1 MKIENNTGKTGL
13 LKLYIDE
20 NGSKIFVRGSKDY
33 GCFTLKNLAEF
44 IFQIDC
50 NGASFTAVSYTHLT
64 LPTILLV

>member
-33 GCFTLKNLAEF
+33 GCFTLKNLADNLISAKIKF
-44 IFQIDC
+44 LK
-50 NGASFTAVSYTHLT
+50 LT
-64 LPTILLV
+64 IILFLK